1 MAEQRET
8 GIPLECV
15 SEGNAYDAEREKV
28 RRLRLAGL
36 ECREIAEQTGIP
48 VGQALVYCLQLG
60 LPTSGICGLGFSE
73 EEEEWLRYRKR
84 EPAGMRYPVCGSVLE
99 QPQRG
104 RWKKFCS
111 NACHD
116 KWWNREKRRDESGGE
131 ITCENCGKKFPVAK
145 AARRKRRFCCRK
157 CYFEYR
163 YGRRVSE
170 DE

>member
-1 MAEQRET
+1 MAGRMET

-15 SEGNAYDAEREKV
+15 SEGNAYNAEQETV
-28 RRLRLAGL
+28 RHLRLNGL
-36 ECREIAEQTGIP
+36 ECCEISEQTGIP
-48 VGQALVYCLQLG
+48 VGQVIVYCLQLG
-60 LPTSGICGLGFSE
+60 LPTSGICRLGFSE

-84 EPAGMRYPVCGSVLE
+84 EPTSMRCPVCDRVME
-99 QPQRG
+99 QSQRG
-104 RWKKFCS
+104 RRKKFCS
-111 NACHD
+111 NTCRD
-116 KWWNREKRRDESGGE
+116 KWWNREKRRDESGEE

-145 AARRKRRFCCRK
+145 AAQQKRRFCCRE